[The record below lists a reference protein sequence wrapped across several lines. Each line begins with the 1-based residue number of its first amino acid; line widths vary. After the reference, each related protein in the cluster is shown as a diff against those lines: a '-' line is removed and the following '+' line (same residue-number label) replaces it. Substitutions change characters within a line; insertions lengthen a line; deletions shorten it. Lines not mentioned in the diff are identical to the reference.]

1 MNDRVV
7 VYNKYGVG
15 IHGTVKLIKEATYAG
30 DRLIAIGIE
39 TVRFVP
45 RAHPRFLVCN
55 IES

>member
-7 VYNKYGVG
+7 VYDKHGIG
-15 IHGTVKLIKEATYAG
+15 IHGSVRCLIETVFAG
-30 DRLIAIGIE
+30 ERLVAIGIE

-45 RAHPRFLVCN
+45 RAYPSFLACN